1 MHILKQGVIMTDKAV
16 FSRRTFLKGS
26 FSLGAMSLL
35 AGSQVYA
42 QTRPDGVVQL
52 EFMYPVGVSGDINRI
67 VTAMIE
73 NFNSAHPDV
82 HVQAIYAGNYDN
94 TEQKV
99 ITALGVGQPPAAWLP
114 INSSLQT
121 FLGMN
126 ALADLTD
133 LAKASDVYPDFYSSF
148 LSMAT
153 AEGRL
158 YGLPFQPSTPVL
170 YLNQQAC
177 GQAGLSQAPATW
189 DELFDQAKVLTRRN
203 AQGTQQWGLTIGG
216 GWHDWIFECWV
227 RQNGLT
233 PWQADRVL
241 FDAPEAVHALEFWRK
256 MVGAGVMP
264 AASTW
269 EGSANDFMAGRS
281 AMLYHSTGSLTN
293 LRASSSFPVRA
304 ALMPKNKVQG
314 ACFGGG
320 AIHIAKNQPEKH
332 IQAAWRFAYWMTNTE
347 NSAAW
352 SRATGYLAVR
362 KSSWESP
369 AMAQYAHDV
378 PDALIAL
385 RQAEFAGPFLQ
396 VPAYHKVR
404 EYLKSAIDRCLAGE
418 LSPEAALKQA
428 ADQSNREIARLLR
441 RRA

>member
-1 MHILKQGVIMTDKAV
+1 MMDKNV
-16 FSRRTFLKGS
+16 FSRRAFLKGGL
-26 FSLGAMSLL
+26 SLGVTTLL
-35 AGSQVYA
+35 AGSPVYA
-42 QTRPDGVVQL
+42 RTRSDGVVQL
-52 EFMYPVGVSGDINRI
+52 QFMYPVGVSGDINRI
-67 VTAMIE
+67 VTAMIQD
-73 NFNSAHPDV
+73 FNAAHQRV
-82 HVQAIYAGNYDN
+82 QVQAIYAGNYDN

-99 ITALGVGQPPAAWLP
+99 ITALGVGQPPAVWLP

-121 FLGMN
+121 FLGMD

-133 LAKASDVYPDFYSSF
+133 LAKDSDVYQDFYASF
-148 LSMAT
+148 LSMAS
-153 AEGRL
+153 ADGRL

-170 YLNQQAC
+170 YTNQQAFE
-177 GQAGLSQAPATW
+177 QAGITQAATTW
-189 DELFDQAKVLTRRN
+189 DELFEHAKTLTRRR
-203 AQGTQQWGLTIGG
+203 GRDVDQWGLTIGG

-233 PWQADRVL
+233 PWQADRVM

-256 MVGAGVMP
+256 MADAGVMP
-264 AASTW
+264 TASTW

-293 LRASSSFPVRA
+293 LRASASFPVRA

-320 AIHIAKNQPEKH
+320 AIHIAKNQPEAH
-332 IQAAWRFAYWMTNTE
+332 IRAGWQFAQWMTSTE
-347 NSAAW
+347 SSAGW

-369 AMAQYAHDV
+369 AMTQYVQEV
-378 PDALIAL
+378 PDAAIAL
-385 RQAEFAGPFLQ
+385 RQAEFAGPFMQ
-396 VPAYHKVR
+396 VPGYHKVR

-418 LSPEAALKQA
+418 LTPEAALKQA
-428 ADQSNREIARLLR
+428 AQQSNREIARLSR
-441 RRA
+441 RRG